1 MTQLTQPEPSPNRRR
16 RSRGQAWSMSSPQA
30 AQSSGPSQPTGSDWQ
45 AQVTQ
50 QSGPSGQ
57 PDSFQQSLQ
66 PDPIDLLAAQFSEG
80 QSTGSFRGAPTG
92 YGAPTAGYGAPA
104 SGGYGAPTG
113 RYGAPASYGAP
124 ANNGGYGTPT
134 GRYGAPANNGYGA
147 PANGGYGAPANNGY
161 GAPAGY
167 GGYGAPASG
176 GYGAPTGGY
185 GGYGTP
191 TSGGYGAPAS
201 GGYGAPAGY
210 GMSANAGYGAPTGRY
225 GAPAGYGAP
234 TSYGAPANNAGYGTP
249 TGRYGAPY
257 GTGAPSGYGFTAPN
271 GYVGAPASTNRYGAT
286 RATMGYGSSMSYGTT
301 YRAPRYGGRT
311 CVAAL
316 ILGFVASFHGVLLGG
331 GLLYGLGQIWGLW
344 KTTDGYL
351 VTMLPLELGGV
362 IAAVIACHALG
373 GASLMR
379 PQLAPIVDTFHRLRW
394 LVVVSGLEVA
404 LQLLAFTTGDYS
416 LSPNWPLYLLHILLL
431 CMMIGMFEEIVFR
444 GIILNGL
451 LAPLG
456 ERRDGVLKAL
466 LISSLLFGAAHLIG
480 QDTDWSDRLQATQ
493 AILKVAQ
500 TGVLGFVFGV
510 CAIHQRNL
518 TGVAVFHGFTDFVLM
533 VLPYMLSGPE
543 QGEVQYVTADS
554 QAAMTTIVM
563 YSVLIALYIPALVTA
578 MRTLRQEQLPQ
589 CGEFMDPCWTSAA
602 FGARTAFAYS

>member
-16 RSRGQAWSMSSPQA
+16 RSRGQAWSMSSPQT
-30 AQSSGPSQPTGSDWQ
+30 AQASGPSQPMGSDWQ

-50 QSGPSGQ
+50 QPGPSGQ
-57 PDSFQQSLQ
+57 SDSFQQSPQ

-92 YGAPTAGYGAPA
+92 YGAPT
-104 SGGYGAPTG
+104 
-113 RYGAPASYGAP
+113 
-124 ANNGGYGTPT
+124 
-134 GRYGAPANNGYGA
+134 
-147 PANGGYGAPANNGY
+147 
-161 GAPAGY
+161 
-167 GGYGAPASG
+167 
-176 GYGAPTGGY
+176 
-185 GGYGTP
+185 
-191 TSGGYGAPAS
+191 GGYGAPAS

-225 GAPAGYGAP
+225 GAPANNGSYGAPAGYGAP
-234 TSYGAPANNAGYGTP
+234 ASNGSYGTPAGNGAPTGGYGTPANGGYGAPANNGRYSAPAGYGSYGTP
-249 TGRYGAPY
+249 ANNGRYSAPAGYGMSANGGSYGTPAGYGAPY
-257 GTGAPSGYGFTAPN
+257 GAGAPSGYGFTAPN

>member
-30 AQSSGPSQPTGSDWQ
+30 AQSSGPSQPTGLDWQ

-92 YGAPTAGYGAPA
+92 YGAPTGRYGAPANAGYGTPASYGAPVNNGYGAPA
-104 SGGYGAPTG
+104 SGGYG
-113 RYGAPASYGAP
+113 
-124 ANNGGYGTPT
+124 TP
-134 GRYGAPANNGYGA
+134 
-147 PANGGYGAPANNGY
+147 
-161 GAPAGY
+161 
-167 GGYGAPASG
+167 
-176 GYGAPTGGY
+176 
-185 GGYGTP
+185 
-191 TSGGYGAPAS
+191 
-201 GGYGAPAGY
+201 
-210 GMSANAGYGAPTGRY
+210 AGYGAPTGRY
-225 GAPAGYGAP
+225 GAPANNAGYGAP
-234 TSYGAPANNAGYGTP
+234 TS
-249 TGRYGAPY
+249 YGAPY

-379 PQLAPIVDTFHRLRW
+379 PQLAPIVDTFRRLRW

>member
-30 AQSSGPSQPTGSDWQ
+30 AQSSGPSQPTGLDWQ

-92 YGAPTAGYGAPA
+92 YGAPTGRYGAPANAGYGTPASYGAPVNNGYGAPA
-104 SGGYGAPTG
+104 SGGYGTPAGYGAPTG
-113 RYGAPASYGAP
+113 RYGAPA
-124 ANNGGYGTPT
+124 GYGTP
-134 GRYGAPANNGYGA
+134 
-147 PANGGYGAPANNGY
+147 
-161 GAPAGY
+161 
-167 GGYGAPASG
+167 
-176 GYGAPTGGY
+176 
-185 GGYGTP
+185 
-191 TSGGYGAPAS
+191 
-201 GGYGAPAGY
+201 
-210 GMSANAGYGAPTGRY
+210 ANAGYGAPTGRY
-225 GAPAGYGAP
+225 GAPAGYGTPANAGYGAP
-234 TSYGAPANNAGYGTP
+234 TGRYGAPANNAGYGAP
-249 TGRYGAPY
+249 TSYGAPY

>member
-16 RSRGQAWSMSSPQA
+16 RSRGQAWSMPSSQA
-30 AQSSGPSQPTGSDWQ
+30 AQSSGPSQPMGSDWQ

-57 PDSFQQSLQ
+57 PDSFQQSPQ

-104 SGGYGAPTG
+104 SGGYGT
-113 RYGAPASYGAP
+113 PASYGAP
-124 ANNGGYGTPT
+124 ANAGYGAPT
-134 GRYGAPANNGYGA
+134 GRYGVPAGYGT
-147 PANGGYGAPANNGY
+147 PAGYGAPANNGS
-161 GAPAGY
+161 
-167 GGYGAPASG
+167 YGAPASN
-176 GYGAPTGGY
+176 
-185 GGYGTP
+185 
-191 TSGGYGAPAS
+191 

-210 GMSANAGYGAPTGRY
+210 GMSANVGYGAPTGGYGAPASNGGYGAPAGYGTPVNGGYGAPAGYGTPASGGYGAPTGRY
-225 GAPAGYGAP
+225 GAPYGA
-234 TSYGAPANNAGYGTP
+234 
-249 TGRYGAPY
+249 
-257 GTGAPSGYGFTAPN
+257 GAPSGYGFTAPN

-379 PQLAPIVDTFHRLRW
+379 PQLASIVDTFHRLRW

-404 LQLLAFTTGDYS
+404 LQLLAFTTGDYF

-533 VLPYMLSGPE
+533 VLPYMLNGSE

-589 CGEFMDPCWTSAA
+589 CGEFMDPRWTSAA

>member
-30 AQSSGPSQPTGSDWQ
+30 AQSSGPSQPMGSDWQ

-80 QSTGSFRGAPTG
+80 RSTGSFRGAPTG
-92 YGAPTAGYGAPA
+92 YGAPT
-104 SGGYGAPTG
+104 
-113 RYGAPASYGAP
+113 
-124 ANNGGYGTPT
+124 
-134 GRYGAPANNGYGA
+134 
-147 PANGGYGAPANNGY
+147 
-161 GAPAGY
+161 
-167 GGYGAPASG
+167 G

-185 GGYGTP
+185 GTP
-191 TSGGYGAPAS
+191 ASYGAP
-201 GGYGAPAGY
+201 
-210 GMSANAGYGAPTGRY
+210 ANAGYGAPTGRY
-225 GAPAGYGAP
+225 GVPAGYGTPAGYGAP
-234 TSYGAPANNAGYGTP
+234 ANNGSYGAPAGYGTPANAGYGAPANAGYGTPANAGYGAPANNGSYGTP

-379 PQLAPIVDTFHRLRW
+379 PQLASIVDTFHRLRW

-404 LQLLAFTTGDYS
+404 LQLLAFTTGDYF

>member
-16 RSRGQAWSMSSPQA
+16 RSRGQAWSMSSPQT
-30 AQSSGPSQPTGSDWQ
+30 AQASGPSQPMGSDWQ

-50 QSGPSGQ
+50 QPGPSGQ
-57 PDSFQQSLQ
+57 SDSFQQSPQ

-92 YGAPTAGYGAPA
+92 YGAPT
-104 SGGYGAPTG
+104 
-113 RYGAPASYGAP
+113 
-124 ANNGGYGTPT
+124 
-134 GRYGAPANNGYGA
+134 
-147 PANGGYGAPANNGY
+147 
-161 GAPAGY
+161 
-167 GGYGAPASG
+167 
-176 GYGAPTGGY
+176 
-185 GGYGTP
+185 
-191 TSGGYGAPAS
+191 GGYGAPAS

-225 GAPAGYGAP
+225 GAPANNGSYGAP
-234 TSYGAPANNAGYGTP
+234 AGYGTPANAGYGTPTGRYGAPANNGGYGTPANNGSYGTP

-271 GYVGAPASTNRYGAT
+271 GYAGAPASTNRYGAT

-602 FGARTAFAYS
+602 FGERTAFAYS

>member
-30 AQSSGPSQPTGSDWQ
+30 TQSSGPSQPTGSDWQ

-80 QSTGSFRGAPTG
+80 QSTGSFRGAPV
-92 YGAPTAGYGAPA
+92 
-104 SGGYGAPTG
+104 
-113 RYGAPASYGAP
+113 
-124 ANNGGYGTPT
+124 
-134 GRYGAPANNGYGA
+134 
-147 PANGGYGAPANNGY
+147 
-161 GAPAGY
+161 
-167 GGYGAPASG
+167 
-176 GYGAPTGGY
+176 
-185 GGYGTP
+185 
-191 TSGGYGAPAS
+191 GYGAPAS

-225 GAPAGYGAP
+225 GAPAGYG
-234 TSYGAPANNAGYGTP
+234 TPASNGSYGTP

-301 YRAPRYGGRT
+301 CRAPRYGGRT

>member
-16 RSRGQAWSMSSPQA
+16 RSRGQAWSMSSPQT
-30 AQSSGPSQPTGSDWQ
+30 AQSSGPSQPTGLDWQ

-50 QSGPSGQ
+50 QPGPSGQ
-57 PDSFQQSLQ
+57 PDSFQQSPQ

-92 YGAPTAGYGAPA
+92 YGAPT
-104 SGGYGAPTG
+104 
-113 RYGAPASYGAP
+113 
-124 ANNGGYGTPT
+124 
-134 GRYGAPANNGYGA
+134 
-147 PANGGYGAPANNGY
+147 
-161 GAPAGY
+161 
-167 GGYGAPASG
+167 
-176 GYGAPTGGY
+176 
-185 GGYGTP
+185 
-191 TSGGYGAPAS
+191 GGYGAPAS

-225 GAPAGYGAP
+225 GAPANNGSYGAP
-234 TSYGAPANNAGYGTP
+234 AGYGTPANAGYGTPTGRYGAPANNGGYGTPANNGSYGTP

-271 GYVGAPASTNRYGAT
+271 GYAGAPASTNRYGAT

-602 FGARTAFAYS
+602 FGERTAFAYS

>member
-16 RSRGQAWSMSSPQA
+16 RSRGQAWSMPSSQA
-30 AQSSGPSQPTGSDWQ
+30 AQSSGPSQPMGSDWQ

-57 PDSFQQSLQ
+57 PDSFQQSPQ

-92 YGAPTAGYGAPA
+92 YGAPTGGYGAPTGGYGTPASYGAPANAGYGAPTGRYGVPAGYGTPAGYGAPANNGSYGAPAGYGTPANAGYGAPANAGYGAPA
-104 SGGYGAPTG
+104 SGGYGAPT
-113 RYGAPASYGAP
+113 S
-124 ANNGGYGTPT
+124 
-134 GRYGAPANNGYGA
+134 
-147 PANGGYGAPANNGY
+147 
-161 GAPAGY
+161 
-167 GGYGAPASG
+167 
-176 GYGAPTGGY
+176 
-185 GGYGTP
+185 
-191 TSGGYGAPAS
+191 
-201 GGYGAPAGY
+201 
-210 GMSANAGYGAPTGRY
+210 
-225 GAPAGYGAP
+225 
-234 TSYGAPANNAGYGTP
+234 
-249 TGRYGAPY
+249 YGAPY

>member
-1 MTQLTQPEPSPNRRR
+1 
-16 RSRGQAWSMSSPQA
+16 
-30 AQSSGPSQPTGSDWQ
+30 
-45 AQVTQ
+45 
-50 QSGPSGQ
+50 
-57 PDSFQQSLQ
+57 
-66 PDPIDLLAAQFSEG
+66 
-80 QSTGSFRGAPTG
+80 
-92 YGAPTAGYGAPA
+92 
-104 SGGYGAPTG
+104 
-113 RYGAPASYGAP
+113 
-124 ANNGGYGTPT
+124 
-134 GRYGAPANNGYGA
+134 
-147 PANGGYGAPANNGY
+147 
-161 GAPAGY
+161 
-167 GGYGAPASG
+167 
-176 GYGAPTGGY
+176 
-185 GGYGTP
+185 
-191 TSGGYGAPAS
+191 
-201 GGYGAPAGY
+201 
-210 GMSANAGYGAPTGRY
+210 MSANAGYGAPTGRY
-225 GAPAGYGAP
+225 GAPANNG
-234 TSYGAPANNAGYGTP
+234 SYGMP

-271 GYVGAPASTNRYGAT
+271 GYAGAPASTNRYGAT

-301 YRAPRYGGRT
+301 CRAPRYGGRT

-589 CGEFMDPCWTSAA
+589 CGEFMDPRWTSAA

>member
-30 AQSSGPSQPTGSDWQ
+30 AQSSGPSQPMGSDWQ

-80 QSTGSFRGAPTG
+80 QSTGSFRGAPAG
-92 YGAPTAGYGAPA
+92 YGTPAGYGAPA
-104 SGGYGAPTG
+104 SNG
-113 RYGAPASYGAP
+113 RYGAPA
-124 ANNGGYGTPT
+124 GYGTP
-134 GRYGAPANNGYGA
+134 A
-147 PANGGYGAPANNGY
+147 GYGAPANNGSY

-167 GGYGAPASG
+167 GTPAGYGAPANNGS
-176 GYGAPTGGY
+176 
-185 GGYGTP
+185 
-191 TSGGYGAPAS
+191 
-201 GGYGAPAGY
+201 YGAPAGY
-210 GMSANAGYGAPTGRY
+210 GTPANAGYGAPTGRY
-225 GAPAGYGAP
+225 GAPAGYGTPANAGYGAP
-234 TSYGAPANNAGYGTP
+234 TGRYGVPAGYGTPANAGYGAPTGRYGAPANAG
-249 TGRYGAPY
+249 YGAPY

-589 CGEFMDPCWTSAA
+589 CGEFMDPRWTSAA

>member
-30 AQSSGPSQPTGSDWQ
+30 AQSSGPSQPMGSDWQ

-57 PDSFQQSLQ
+57 PDSFQQSPQ

-80 QSTGSFRGAPTG
+80 QSTGSFRGAPV
-92 YGAPTAGYGAPA
+92 
-104 SGGYGAPTG
+104 
-113 RYGAPASYGAP
+113 
-124 ANNGGYGTPT
+124 
-134 GRYGAPANNGYGA
+134 
-147 PANGGYGAPANNGY
+147 
-161 GAPAGY
+161 
-167 GGYGAPASG
+167 
-176 GYGAPTGGY
+176 
-185 GGYGTP
+185 
-191 TSGGYGAPAS
+191 GYGAPAS

-225 GAPAGYGAP
+225 GAPANNGSYGAPASNGSYGTPAGNGAPTGGYGTPANGGYGAP
-234 TSYGAPANNAGYGTP
+234 GSYGTPANGRYGAPANNGRYSAPAGYGMSANGGSYGTP
-249 TGRYGAPY
+249 AGYGAPY
-257 GTGAPSGYGFTAPN
+257 GAGAPSGYGFTAPN
-271 GYVGAPASTNRYGAT
+271 GYAGAPASTNRYGAT

-301 YRAPRYGGRT
+301 CRAPRYGGRT

-362 IAAVIACHALG
+362 IAAVIACQALG

-563 YSVLIALYIPALVTA
+563 YSVLISLYIPALVTA

>member
-57 PDSFQQSLQ
+57 PDSFQQSPQ

-80 QSTGSFRGAPTG
+80 RSTGSFRGAPTG
-92 YGAPTAGYGAPA
+92 YGAPTGGYGAPTGGYGTPASYGAPANAGYGAPTGRYGVPAGYGTPAGYGAPANNGSYGAPAGYGTPANAGYGAPANAGYGAPA
-104 SGGYGAPTG
+104 SGGYGAPT
-113 RYGAPASYGAP
+113 S
-124 ANNGGYGTPT
+124 
-134 GRYGAPANNGYGA
+134 
-147 PANGGYGAPANNGY
+147 
-161 GAPAGY
+161 
-167 GGYGAPASG
+167 
-176 GYGAPTGGY
+176 
-185 GGYGTP
+185 
-191 TSGGYGAPAS
+191 
-201 GGYGAPAGY
+201 
-210 GMSANAGYGAPTGRY
+210 
-225 GAPAGYGAP
+225 
-234 TSYGAPANNAGYGTP
+234 
-249 TGRYGAPY
+249 YGAPY

-271 GYVGAPASTNRYGAT
+271 GYVGVPASTNRYGAT

>member
-30 AQSSGPSQPTGSDWQ
+30 AQSSGPSQPMGSDWQ

-57 PDSFQQSLQ
+57 PDSFQQSPQ

-104 SGGYGAPTG
+104 SGGYGT
-113 RYGAPASYGAP
+113 PASYGAP
-124 ANNGGYGTPT
+124 ANAGYGAPT
-134 GRYGAPANNGYGA
+134 GRYGVPAGYGT
-147 PANGGYGAPANNGY
+147 PAGYGAPANNGS
-161 GAPAGY
+161 
-167 GGYGAPASG
+167 YGAPASN
-176 GYGAPTGGY
+176 
-185 GGYGTP
+185 
-191 TSGGYGAPAS
+191 

-210 GMSANAGYGAPTGRY
+210 GMSANVGYGAPTGGYGAPASNGGYGAPAGYGTPVNGGYGAPAGYGTPASGGYGAPTGRY
-225 GAPAGYGAP
+225 GAPYGA
-234 TSYGAPANNAGYGTP
+234 
-249 TGRYGAPY
+249 
-257 GTGAPSGYGFTAPN
+257 GAPSGYGFTAPN
-271 GYVGAPASTNRYGAT
+271 GYAGAPASTNRYGAT

>member
-16 RSRGQAWSMSSPQA
+16 RSRGQAWSMPSSQA
-30 AQSSGPSQPTGSDWQ
+30 AQSSGPSQPMGSDWQ

-57 PDSFQQSLQ
+57 PDSFQQSPQ

-80 QSTGSFRGAPTG
+80 QSTGSFRGAPV
-92 YGAPTAGYGAPA
+92 
-104 SGGYGAPTG
+104 
-113 RYGAPASYGAP
+113 
-124 ANNGGYGTPT
+124 
-134 GRYGAPANNGYGA
+134 
-147 PANGGYGAPANNGY
+147 
-161 GAPAGY
+161 
-167 GGYGAPASG
+167 
-176 GYGAPTGGY
+176 
-185 GGYGTP
+185 
-191 TSGGYGAPAS
+191 
-201 GGYGAPAGY
+201 GYGAPAGY

-225 GAPAGYGAP
+225 GAPANNGSYGAPAGYGAPASNGSYGTPTGRYGAPTNAGYGAPANNAGYGAP

-589 CGEFMDPCWTSAA
+589 CGEFMDPRWTSAA

>member
-30 AQSSGPSQPTGSDWQ
+30 AQSSGPSQPMGSDWQ

-57 PDSFQQSLQ
+57 PDSFQQSPQ

-80 QSTGSFRGAPTG
+80 QSTGSFRGAPV
-92 YGAPTAGYGAPA
+92 
-104 SGGYGAPTG
+104 
-113 RYGAPASYGAP
+113 
-124 ANNGGYGTPT
+124 
-134 GRYGAPANNGYGA
+134 
-147 PANGGYGAPANNGY
+147 
-161 GAPAGY
+161 
-167 GGYGAPASG
+167 
-176 GYGAPTGGY
+176 
-185 GGYGTP
+185 
-191 TSGGYGAPAS
+191 GYGAPAS

-225 GAPAGYGAP
+225 GAPANNGSYGAPASNGSYGTPANAGYGAP
-234 TSYGAPANNAGYGTP
+234 TGRYGAPANNGGYGAPAGYGTPANAGYGTP
-249 TGRYGAPY
+249 TGRYGAPASNGSYGTPTGPYGASY

>member
-30 AQSSGPSQPTGSDWQ
+30 AQSSGPSQPMGSDWQ

-57 PDSFQQSLQ
+57 PDSFQQSPQ

-80 QSTGSFRGAPTG
+80 QSSGSFRGAP
-92 YGAPTAGYGAPA
+92 
-104 SGGYGAPTG
+104 
-113 RYGAPASYGAP
+113 
-124 ANNGGYGTPT
+124 ANAAGYGTP
-134 GRYGAPANNGYGA
+134 
-147 PANGGYGAPANNGY
+147 
-161 GAPAGY
+161 
-167 GGYGAPASG
+167 
-176 GYGAPTGGY
+176 
-185 GGYGTP
+185 
-191 TSGGYGAPAS
+191 
-201 GGYGAPAGY
+201 
-210 GMSANAGYGAPTGRY
+210 ANAGYGAPTGSYGTPANGRYGAPANAGGY

-234 TSYGAPANNAGYGTP
+234 TGGYGAPASNGAPTGGYGTPANGGYGAPGSYGTPANGRYGAPANNGRYSAPAGYGSYGTP
-249 TGRYGAPY
+249 ANNGRYSAPAGYGMSANGGSYGTPAGYGAPY

-271 GYVGAPASTNRYGAT
+271 GYAGAPASTNRYGAT

-602 FGARTAFAYS
+602 FGERTAFAYS

>member
-30 AQSSGPSQPTGSDWQ
+30 AQSSGPSQPMGSDWQ

-57 PDSFQQSLQ
+57 PDSFQQSPQ

-80 QSTGSFRGAPTG
+80 QSTGSFRGAPV
-92 YGAPTAGYGAPA
+92 
-104 SGGYGAPTG
+104 
-113 RYGAPASYGAP
+113 
-124 ANNGGYGTPT
+124 
-134 GRYGAPANNGYGA
+134 
-147 PANGGYGAPANNGY
+147 
-161 GAPAGY
+161 
-167 GGYGAPASG
+167 
-176 GYGAPTGGY
+176 
-185 GGYGTP
+185 
-191 TSGGYGAPAS
+191 GYGAPAS

-225 GAPAGYGAP
+225 GAPANNGSYGAPASNGSYGTPAGNGAPTGGYGTPANGGYGAP
-234 TSYGAPANNAGYGTP
+234 GSYGTPANGRYGAPANNGRYSAPAGYGMSANGGSYGTP
-249 TGRYGAPY
+249 AGYGAPY
-257 GTGAPSGYGFTAPN
+257 GAGAPSGYGFTAPN
-271 GYVGAPASTNRYGAT
+271 GYAGAPASTNRYGAT

-301 YRAPRYGGRT
+301 CRAPRYGGRT

>member
-16 RSRGQAWSMSSPQA
+16 RSRGQAWSMPSSQA
-30 AQSSGPSQPTGSDWQ
+30 AQSSGPSQPMGSDWQ

-57 PDSFQQSLQ
+57 PDSFQQSPQ

-80 QSTGSFRGAPTG
+80 QSTGSFRGAPASG
-92 YGAPTAGYGAPA
+92 GYGAPA
-104 SGGYGAPTG
+104 SNGRYGAPAGYGTPANAGYGAPTG
-113 RYGAPASYGAP
+113 RYGVPAGYGTPAGYGAP
-124 ANNGGYGTPT
+124 ANNGSYGAPAGYGTPAGYGAPANAGYGTPT
-134 GRYGAPANNGYGA
+134 GRYGAPASNG
-147 PANGGYGAPANNGY
+147 
-161 GAPAGY
+161 
-167 GGYGAPASG
+167 S
-176 GYGAPTGGY
+176 
-185 GGYGTP
+185 
-191 TSGGYGAPAS
+191 
-201 GGYGAPAGY
+201 
-210 GMSANAGYGAPTGRY
+210 
-225 GAPAGYGAP
+225 
-234 TSYGAPANNAGYGTP
+234 YGTP

>member
-16 RSRGQAWSMSSPQA
+16 RSRGQAWSMSSSQA
-30 AQSSGPSQPTGSDWQ
+30 AQSSGPSQPMGSDWQ

-66 PDPIDLLAAQFSEG
+66 PDSIDLLAAQFSEG
-80 QSTGSFRGAPTG
+80 QSTGSFRGAPV
-92 YGAPTAGYGAPA
+92 
-104 SGGYGAPTG
+104 
-113 RYGAPASYGAP
+113 
-124 ANNGGYGTPT
+124 
-134 GRYGAPANNGYGA
+134 
-147 PANGGYGAPANNGY
+147 
-161 GAPAGY
+161 
-167 GGYGAPASG
+167 
-176 GYGAPTGGY
+176 
-185 GGYGTP
+185 
-191 TSGGYGAPAS
+191 GYGAPAS

-225 GAPAGYGAP
+225 GAPASNGGYGAP
-234 TSYGAPANNAGYGTP
+234 AGYGGYGAP

-286 RATMGYGSSMSYGTT
+286 RAAMGYGSSMSYGTT
-301 YRAPRYGGRT
+301 CRAPRYGGRT

>member
-30 AQSSGPSQPTGSDWQ
+30 AQSSGPSQPMGSDWQ

-57 PDSFQQSLQ
+57 PDSFQQSPQ

-80 QSTGSFRGAPTG
+80 QSSGSFRGAPANAVG
-92 YGAPTAGYGAPA
+92 YGTPA
-104 SGGYGAPTG
+104 NAGGYGTPANNG
-113 RYGAPASYGAP
+113 RYGAPAGYGMS
-124 ANNGGYGTPT
+124 ANAAGYGT
-134 GRYGAPANNGYGA
+134 
-147 PANGGYGAPANNGY
+147 PANGGYGAPTGSYGTPANNGRY
-161 GAPAGY
+161 GAPAGNGRY
-167 GGYGAPASG
+167 GGAPA

-185 GGYGTP
+185 GTP
-191 TSGGYGAPAS
+191 ANNGGYGAPAGYGMS
-201 GGYGAPAGY
+201 ANAGYGAPTGGYGAPANNGGYGAPAGY

-225 GAPAGYGAP
+225 G
-234 TSYGAPANNAGYGTP
+234 TPANNGSYGTP
-249 TGRYGAPY
+249 TGPYGAPY

>member
-16 RSRGQAWSMSSPQA
+16 RSRGQAWSMPSSQA
-30 AQSSGPSQPTGSDWQ
+30 AQSSGPSQPMGSDWQ

-57 PDSFQQSLQ
+57 PDSFQQSPQ

-80 QSTGSFRGAPTG
+80 QSTGSFRGAP
-92 YGAPTAGYGAPA
+92 A
-104 SGGYGAPTG
+104 
-113 RYGAPASYGAP
+113 
-124 ANNGGYGTPT
+124 
-134 GRYGAPANNGYGA
+134 
-147 PANGGYGAPANNGY
+147 
-161 GAPAGY
+161 
-167 GGYGAPASG
+167 
-176 GYGAPTGGY
+176 
-185 GGYGTP
+185 
-191 TSGGYGAPAS
+191 SGGYGAPAS
-201 GGYGAPAGY
+201 NGRYGAPAGY
-210 GMSANAGYGAPTGRY
+210 GTPAGYGAPANAGYGAPTGRY
-225 GAPAGYGAP
+225 G
-234 TSYGAPANNAGYGTP
+234 TPANAG
-249 TGRYGAPY
+249 YGAPY

-271 GYVGAPASTNRYGAT
+271 GYVGVPASTNRYGAT

-379 PQLAPIVDTFHRLRW
+379 PQLASIVDTFHRLRW

-533 VLPYMLSGPE
+533 VLPYMLNGSE

-589 CGEFMDPCWTSAA
+589 CGEFMDPRWTSAA

>member
-30 AQSSGPSQPTGSDWQ
+30 AQSSGPSQPMGSDWQ

-80 QSTGSFRGAPTG
+80 QSTGSFRGAPV
-92 YGAPTAGYGAPA
+92 
-104 SGGYGAPTG
+104 
-113 RYGAPASYGAP
+113 
-124 ANNGGYGTPT
+124 
-134 GRYGAPANNGYGA
+134 
-147 PANGGYGAPANNGY
+147 
-161 GAPAGY
+161 
-167 GGYGAPASG
+167 
-176 GYGAPTGGY
+176 
-185 GGYGTP
+185 
-191 TSGGYGAPAS
+191 GYGAPAS

-225 GAPAGYGAP
+225 GAPANNAGYGAP
-234 TSYGAPANNAGYGTP
+234 TS
-249 TGRYGAPY
+249 YGAPY

-271 GYVGAPASTNRYGAT
+271 GYAGAPASTNRYGAT

>member
-50 QSGPSGQ
+50 QAGPSGQ
-57 PDSFQQSLQ
+57 PDSFQQSPQ

-80 QSTGSFRGAPTG
+80 RSTGSFRGAP
-92 YGAPTAGYGAPA
+92 ANAGYGAPA
-104 SGGYGAPTG
+104 SGYGAPANAGYGTPASYGAPVNNGYGAPTG
-113 RYGAPASYGAP
+113 RYGAPA
-124 ANNGGYGTPT
+124 NN
-134 GRYGAPANNGYGA
+134 
-147 PANGGYGAPANNGY
+147 GYGAPANNGY

-167 GGYGAPASG
+167 GGYG
-176 GYGAPTGGY
+176 
-185 GGYGTP
+185 TP
-191 TSGGYGAPAS
+191 T
-201 GGYGAPAGY
+201 
-210 GMSANAGYGAPTGRY
+210 GYGAPTGRY
-225 GAPAGYGAP
+225 GAPASGRYGAP
-234 TSYGAPANNAGYGTP
+234 TNAGYGTPTGRYGAPASNGSYGTP

>member
-30 AQSSGPSQPTGSDWQ
+30 AQSSGPSQPMGSDWQ

-57 PDSFQQSLQ
+57 PDSFQQSPQ

-80 QSTGSFRGAPTG
+80 QSTGSFRGAP
-92 YGAPTAGYGAPA
+92 AGYGAPA
-104 SGGYGAPTG
+104 S
-113 RYGAPASYGAP
+113 
-124 ANNGGYGTPT
+124 NGGYGTPASN
-134 GRYGAPANNGYGA
+134 GR
-147 PANGGYGAPANNGY
+147 
-161 GAPAGY
+161 
-167 GGYGAPASG
+167 
-176 GYGAPTGGY
+176 
-185 GGYGTP
+185 
-191 TSGGYGAPAS
+191 
-201 GGYGAPAGY
+201 YGAPAGY

-225 GAPAGYGAP
+225 GAPANNGGYGAPAGYGAP
-234 TSYGAPANNAGYGTP
+234 TGGYGAPVNGGYGAPAGYGTPASGGYGAP

-257 GTGAPSGYGFTAPN
+257 GAGAPSGYGFTAPN
-271 GYVGAPASTNRYGAT
+271 GYAGAPASTNRYGAT

>member
-30 AQSSGPSQPTGSDWQ
+30 AQSSGPSQPMGSDWQ

-80 QSTGSFRGAPTG
+80 QSTGSFRGAPAG
-92 YGAPTAGYGAPA
+92 YGTPAGYGAPA
-104 SGGYGAPTG
+104 SNG
-113 RYGAPASYGAP
+113 RYGAPA
-124 ANNGGYGTPT
+124 GYGTP
-134 GRYGAPANNGYGA
+134 A
-147 PANGGYGAPANNGY
+147 GYGAPANNGSY

-167 GGYGAPASG
+167 G
-176 GYGAPTGGY
+176 
-185 GGYGTP
+185 TP
-191 TSGGYGAPAS
+191 
-201 GGYGAPAGY
+201 
-210 GMSANAGYGAPTGRY
+210 ANAGYGAPTGRY
-225 GAPAGYGAP
+225 GAPAGYGTPANAGYGAP
-234 TSYGAPANNAGYGTP
+234 TGRYGVPAGYGTPANAGYGAPTGRYGAPANAG
-249 TGRYGAPY
+249 YGAPY

-589 CGEFMDPCWTSAA
+589 CGEFMDPRWTSAA

>member
-16 RSRGQAWSMSSPQA
+16 RSRGQAWSMSSSQA
-30 AQSSGPSQPTGSDWQ
+30 AQSSGPSQPMGSDWQ

-57 PDSFQQSLQ
+57 PDSFQQSPQ

-80 QSTGSFRGAPTG
+80 QSTGSFRGAP
-92 YGAPTAGYGAPA
+92 AGYGTPA
-104 SGGYGAPTG
+104 NG
-113 RYGAPASYGAP
+113 RYGAP
-124 ANNGGYGTPT
+124 ANNGGYG
-134 GRYGAPANNGYGA
+134 APA
-147 PANGGYGAPANNGY
+147 
-161 GAPAGY
+161 
-167 GGYGAPASG
+167 

-185 GGYGTP
+185 GAP
-191 TSGGYGAPAS
+191 VNGGYGAPGS
-201 GGYGAPAGY
+201 YGTPANNGRYSAPAGY
-210 GMSANAGYGAPTGRY
+210 GMSANGGSYGT
-225 GAPAGYGAP
+225 PAGYGAP
-234 TSYGAPANNAGYGTP
+234 YGA
-249 TGRYGAPY
+249 
-257 GTGAPSGYGFTAPN
+257 GAPSGYGFTAPN
-271 GYVGAPASTNRYGAT
+271 GYAGAPASTNRYGAT

-589 CGEFMDPCWTSAA
+589 CGEFMDPRWTSAA

>member
-16 RSRGQAWSMSSPQA
+16 RSRGQAWSMASPQA
-30 AQSSGPSQPTGSDWQ
+30 AQSSGPSQPMGSDWQ

-80 QSTGSFRGAPTG
+80 QSTGSFRGAPANAAGYGTPAGYGGYGAPANAGG
-92 YGAPTAGYGAPA
+92 YGAPTGRYGAPANAAGNGAPTGGYGTPANAGGYGTPGSYGTPASNGRYGAPANNGGYGAPAGYGAPTGGYGAPVNGGYGAPAGYGTPA

-113 RYGAPASYGAP
+113 RYG
-124 ANNGGYGTPT
+124 T
-134 GRYGAPANNGYGA
+134 
-147 PANGGYGAPANNGY
+147 
-161 GAPAGY
+161 
-167 GGYGAPASG
+167 
-176 GYGAPTGGY
+176 
-185 GGYGTP
+185 
-191 TSGGYGAPAS
+191 
-201 GGYGAPAGY
+201 
-210 GMSANAGYGAPTGRY
+210 
-225 GAPAGYGAP
+225 
-234 TSYGAPANNAGYGTP
+234 
-249 TGRYGAPY
+249 PY

-271 GYVGAPASTNRYGAT
+271 GYAGAPASTNRYGAT

>member
-16 RSRGQAWSMSSPQA
+16 RSRGQAWSMPSSQA
-30 AQSSGPSQPTGSDWQ
+30 AQSSGPSQPMGSDWQ

-57 PDSFQQSLQ
+57 PDSFQRSPQ

-80 QSTGSFRGAPTG
+80 QSTGSFRGAPV
-92 YGAPTAGYGAPA
+92 
-104 SGGYGAPTG
+104 
-113 RYGAPASYGAP
+113 
-124 ANNGGYGTPT
+124 
-134 GRYGAPANNGYGA
+134 
-147 PANGGYGAPANNGY
+147 
-161 GAPAGY
+161 
-167 GGYGAPASG
+167 
-176 GYGAPTGGY
+176 
-185 GGYGTP
+185 
-191 TSGGYGAPAS
+191 GYGAPAS

-225 GAPAGYGAP
+225 GAPAGYGTPAGYGAP
-234 TSYGAPANNAGYGTP
+234 ANNGSYGAPANNGSYGAPAGYGTPANAGYGAPTGRYGAPANNGSYGTPTGRYGVPAGYGAPANNGRYGTP

-301 YRAPRYGGRT
+301 CRAPRYGGRT